1 MRVISVLSA
10 ESLKK
15 SQECDHVL
23 LDYYDRRRRRFVLMT
38 EGRREILLDL
48 PQAVHLRDGDGLELE
63 DGSIVRVRAKAE
75 PLLEIQAPD
84 EVLLR
89 IAWHLGNRHLPVQI
103 LHQSI
108 RVLEDHVIAEMVKQL
123 GGEIRRLEE
132 AFDPEP
138 GAYAASGHTHA
149 HEHG

>member
-10 ESLKK
+10 QSSKK
-15 SQECDHVL
+15 SQECDRVL
-23 LDYYDRRRRRFVLMT
+23 LDYHDRRRRRFVLMS
-38 EGRREILLDL
+38 EGGREILLDL

-75 PLLEIQAPD
+75 PMLEIQAPD

-138 GAYAASGHTHA
+138 GAYAASGHIHA
-149 HEHG
+149 HEHD